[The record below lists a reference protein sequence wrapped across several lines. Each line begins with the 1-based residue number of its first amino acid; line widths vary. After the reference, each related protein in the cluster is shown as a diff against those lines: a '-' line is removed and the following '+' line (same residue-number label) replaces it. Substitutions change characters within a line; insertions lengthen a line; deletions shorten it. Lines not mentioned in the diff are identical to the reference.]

1 MSLEDALHANT
12 TAVRNLHDFL
22 MNNNTIAKTNAAPTV
37 EEKKAETTKKTETKK
52 TTKTEPVTEVETKAP
67 ETEIKAIDY
76 ATEIRPL
83 ILKLAQTQEGKDAI
97 TEILAGFNAKKG
109 LEVKPEDHASL
120 KEKLEAL
127 DEATENDLG

>member
-22 MNNNTIAKTNAAPTV
+22 MNNNTIAKTNAAAPAI

-52 TTKTEPVTEVETKAP
+52 AIKTEPVIETKAD
-67 ETEIKAIDY
+67 ETEVKAIDY

-109 LEVKPEDHASL
+109 LEVKPEDHAAL